1 MKGMEEITAKQSQP
15 KGRTRKKKIKIIEAA
30 AVEPP
35 QTMQNHNIAGQ
46 KIQKTSVH

>member
-30 AVEPP
+30 KD
-35 QTMQNHNIAGQ
+35 TNHHKQ
-46 KIQKTSVH
+46 YKTTT